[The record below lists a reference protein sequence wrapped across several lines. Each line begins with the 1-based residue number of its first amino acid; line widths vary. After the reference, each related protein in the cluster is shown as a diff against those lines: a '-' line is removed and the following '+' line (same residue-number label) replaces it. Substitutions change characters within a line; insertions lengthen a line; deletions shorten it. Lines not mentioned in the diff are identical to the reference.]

1 MIKKNL
7 SYLFAVMM
15 VILAGFGIA
24 RACDIFVRA
33 SADKISDIF
42 AKAEPFSNLASPLS
56 IKEISSSKVSM
67 LFVGDIMLDRDVERS
82 VFQNSNGYFSFI
94 FNNAEFLNDADITF
108 GNLEGPISD
117 KGRDAGSSFSFR
129 MDPLCLYGL
138 NNAGFD
144 ILSIAN
150 NHAGD
155 WGQDALKDTFLR
167 LKRKEILAVG
177 GGMDKSEASKV
188 KIIEKNGI
196 KIGFLGFSDVGP
208 KWLEAGENKPGIL
221 LVGGDFMEI
230 IKKAA
235 QQVDYLV
242 VSIHF
247 GEEYQKESNEKQKKI
262 ARSAINAGA
271 KIVIGH
277 HPHVIQEI
285 ENYDGGVIAY
295 SLGNFIFD
303 QNFSEETMQG
313 AVLEIVVDEK
323 GIADIKENIVRLNK
337 FYQPSL

>member
-7 SYLFAVMM
+7 SYLFAAVL
-15 VILAGFGIA
+15 VILTGFGA
-24 RACDIFVRA
+24 ACAYTLFIRT
-33 SADKISDIF
+33 SADKISGIF
-42 AKAEPFSNLASPLS
+42 SRVEPVQDSASFLF
-56 IKEISSSKVSM
+56 IKEIPSSKVSM
-67 LFVGDIMLDRDVERS
+67 LFTGDIMLDRDVERA
-82 VFQNSNGYFSFI
+82 VLQNGKGDFSFL
-94 FNNAEFLNDADITF
+94 FENAEFLNKADITF
-108 GNLEGPISD
+108 GNLEGPMSD
-117 KGRDAGSSFSFR
+117 KGGDAGSNFSFR
-129 MDPLCLYGL
+129 MNPLGLYGL
-138 NNAGFD
+138 DNAGFD
-144 ILSIAN
+144 ILSVAN

-155 WGQDALKDTFLR
+155 WGRDAFEDTLLR
-167 LKRKEILAVG
+167 LKGKEILAVG
-177 GGMDKSEASKV
+177 GGMNKSEASRV

-208 KWLEAGENKPGIL
+208 KWLEAGENNPGIS
-221 LVGGDFMEI
+221 LVDEDFMEV

-235 QQVDYLV
+235 QEVDCLV

-247 GEEYQKESNEKQKKI
+247 GEEYQKISNERQKEI
-262 ARSAINAGA
+262 AMSAINAGA

-285 ENYDGGVIAY
+285 ENYDAGVIAY

-313 AVLEIVVDEK
+313 AVLKITVDKK
-323 GIADIKENIVRLNK
+323 GIADIKESVVKLNK